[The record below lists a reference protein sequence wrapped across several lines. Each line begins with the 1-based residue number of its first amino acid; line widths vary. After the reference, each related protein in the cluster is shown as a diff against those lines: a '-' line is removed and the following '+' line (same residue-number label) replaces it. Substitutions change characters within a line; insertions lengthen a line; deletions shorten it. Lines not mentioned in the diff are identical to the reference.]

1 MFGVLATSKNSAD
14 IRWPRKSGWSM
25 SIDSAGTVPV
35 RAISSPS
42 TSKVASI
49 SLNVVRKV
57 ETTMCFTAKDAVE
70 WSLSRA
76 QVPSRVEGA
85 AALMWGSA
93 SSDWERRCLRATT

>member
-35 RAISSPS
+35 RAISSPFA
-42 TSKVASI
+42 SKVASI
-49 SLNVVRKV
+49 SLKVVRKV
-57 ETTMCFTAKDAVE
+57 ETTMCLTANDAVE

-76 QVPSRVEGA
+76 HVPSRVEGA
-85 AALMWGSA
+85 AALIWGSA
-93 SSDWERRCLRATT
+93 SSDWERRLPQATR